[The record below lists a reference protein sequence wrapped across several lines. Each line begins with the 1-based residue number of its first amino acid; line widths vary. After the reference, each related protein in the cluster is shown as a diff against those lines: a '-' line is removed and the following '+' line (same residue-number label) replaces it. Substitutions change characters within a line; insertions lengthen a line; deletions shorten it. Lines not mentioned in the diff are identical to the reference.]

1 MKGFQLRTKLLELL
15 PISESQLNVLIVRSP
30 YIYKKFKIPKN
41 SGGSR
46 EIAQP
51 ARATKYIQSL
61 LIQLL
66 LKELPVHQCVTA
78 YKKGSSI
85 KRNAEA
91 HVKNPYLS
99 KFDFKDFFTSI
110 IGSDIKNHIQRSVN
124 HDFSNQD
131 LDDIVRI
138 TCKKTN
144 YRDGFNLSVGA
155 PSSPMISN
163 TILYEFD
170 TLVSDWCKENDF
182 IYTRYADDLSFSTK
196 VKGRTSLIEPFITEV
211 LASLEYPKLELNN
224 KKTIH
229 LSKKHQRR
237 VTGLILSN
245 EGTVSLGRSKKRL
258 ISSMIHKYSLDKL
271 DVTDIPRLQGYLG
284 LAKDVDPSFIIS
296 MDNKYGPEIL
306 TKLFKF
312 RKDT

>member
-1 MKGFQLRTKLLELL
+1 MKEFNLRDRLFNFL

-30 YIYKKFKIPKN
+30 YIYKKYTIPKK

-51 ARATKYIQSL
+51 ARATKFIQNL
-61 LIQLL
+61 LIEILL
-66 LKELPVHQCVTA
+66 NELPVHESVTA
-78 YKKGSSI
+78 YRKGSSI
-85 KRNAEA
+85 KLNALA
-91 HVKNPYLS
+91 HAKNPYLS

-110 IGSDIKNHIQRSVN
+110 QGSDIKAHIQRSLP
-124 HDFSNQD
+124 HTFSSQD
-131 LDDIVRI
+131 LDDIMRI
-138 TCKKTN
+138 ICKKTE

-155 PSSPMISN
+155 PSSPLISN
-163 TILYEFD
+163 TILFEFD
-170 TLVSDWCKENDF
+170 SLVSDWCKEKGF

-196 VKGRTSLIEPFITEV
+196 VRGLTSLLEPFLIEV
-211 LASLEYPKLELNN
+211 LTSLDYPKLELNS

-237 VTGLILSN
+237 VTGLILN
-245 EGTVSLGRSKKRL
+245 NDGVVSLGRDKKRL

-271 DVTDIPRLQGYLG
+271 GESDIPRLQGYLG
-284 LAKDVDPSFIIS
+284 LAKDVDPTFVVS
-296 MDNKYGPEIL
+296 MNHKYGSAII

-312 RKDT
+312 RKT